1 MPTTKP
7 RIGIVATPATVAA
20 LDDLADASGKT
31 RATVAAELLAEI
43 APQLHD
49 TARYLRAL
57 KAGKTGAARAALRD
71 LVGTAAAEIME
82 ASQPDLLKAPRG
94 KS

>member
-1 MPTTKP
+1 MPTKKP
-7 RIGIVATPATVAA
+7 RIAILVTPATVAA

-31 RATVAAELLAEI
+31 RATTAAELLAEI

-57 KAGKTGAARAALRD
+57 KAGKTSAARSALRD
-71 LVGTAAAEIME
+71 LVGSAAAEMME
-82 ASQPDLLKAPRG
+82 ATQPDLLKAPKG
-94 KS
+94 KR

>member
-49 TARYLRAL
+49 TARFLRSV
-57 KAGKTGAARAALRD
+57 KAGKTQAARKALQD
-71 LVGTAAAEIME
+71 LVGAAVAEVME
-82 ASQPDLLKAPRG
+82 ANQPDLLKVKR
-94 KS
+94 